1 MSIGTRRTLA
11 LDDHE
16 LASYPLRQSLWVDAQ
31 KLASLRESGAAEW
44 LSKPERHLLV
54 DDGKQFTLCAANEQT
69 LDEATPPVAAAL
81 GASARFDAPRAH
93 CAIRAHDGVRLQ
105 PVMFVRIRAP
115 HAHAARVREELL
127 RRGTRVV
134 EEDVQADRIV
144 VRAEAR
150 LADLIGYTKF
160 LREATNESAELWSWL
175 VRYEADT

>member
-16 LASYPLRQSLWVDAQ
+16 LASYPLRQSLSVDAQ
-31 KLASLRESGAAEW
+31 KLASLRESGATEW

-54 DDGKQFTLCAANEQT
+54 DDGKQFTLCAANEQA
-69 LDEATPPVAAAL
+69 LDEATPLVAAAL
-81 GASARFDAPRAH
+81 GASARFDAPHAH
-93 CAIRAHDGVRLQ
+93 CALRAHD
-105 PVMFVRIRAP
+105 
-115 HAHAARVREELL
+115 ARVREELH
-127 RRGTRVV
+127 RRGARVV
-134 EEDVQADRIV
+134 EEDVQSDRIV

-175 VRYEADT
+175 VRYETDT